1 MMTELII
8 RTCAALCFAYY
19 FINVA
24 GMHMVMKRLLKVQG
38 RLKPFDCF
46 NCLSVWVALALYLLP
61 YEVSIACFALF
72 VPGFL
77 STRIK

>member
-1 MMTELII
+1 MMTELLI

-24 GMHMVMKRLLKVQG
+24 GMHMVIKRLLQVQG

-46 NCLSVWVALALYLLP
+46 NCLSVWVALLLYLLP
-61 YEVSIACFALF
+61 YEVSVACFALF

-77 STRIK
+77 STRIR

>member
-1 MMTELII
+1 MTELFI
-8 RTCAALCFAYY
+8 RTAAAVCFAYY

-46 NCLSVWVALALYLLP
+46 NCLSVWVALLLYLLP
-61 YEVSIACFALF
+61 YEVSVAVCALF
-72 VPGFL
+72 LPGFI
-77 STRIK
+77 STRIR